1 MSEMSMSTK
10 RSKKAAT
17 KASTKASSKTTKG
30 NPWETAQRE
39 VRRVIPLPSVKPSAT
54 KGGKSKAEPK
64 GKAPT
69 PTRAPKRMSA
79 LDAAAQVLA
88 SSRRPMNTTDMIA
101 EMEAKELWTSP
112 NGKTPCAT
120 LYAAIAREI
129 AGKAERSRFK
139 KVDRGMF
146 AA

>member
-1 MSEMSMSTK
+1 MSTK

-17 KASTKASSKTTKG
+17 KASAKASNKTTKG
-30 NPWETAQRE
+30 NPRAA
-39 VRRVIPLPSVKPSAT
+39 AT
-54 KGGKSKAEPK
+54 KVGESKPEPK

-69 PTRAPKRMSA
+69 PMKAPTPKRLSA
-79 LDAAAQVLA
+79 LDAAAKVLD
-88 SSRRPMNTTDMIA
+88 SSPRPMNTTDMIA
-101 EMEAKELWTSP
+101 EMEAKGLWTSP
-112 NGKTPCAT
+112 NGKTPGAS

-129 AGKAERSRFK
+129 AGKGERSRFK